1 MDNQSFYMKECLR
14 LAKKGLGKV
23 SPNPMVGCVIVY
35 NEKIIGTGYHKSFGK
50 NHAEV
55 NAIQC
60 VKDKSLL
67 KKSTLYV
74 NLEPCSHYGKTP
86 PCSDLI
92 IKSGINKVIIGCID
106 PFKKVLGK
114 GVEKLRENGIKVS
127 VGILKKECEFL
138 NRRFFTYHTKKRPY
152 IILKWAE
159 SKDRFIAPINQSK
172 PFWMTSKESK
182 RIVHKWRS
190 EEDAILVG
198 RVTVQKDNP
207 LLTNRK
213 TVGKNPLRIVID
225 KDLKL
230 DYKSN
235 IYNKDAR
242 TLIITS
248 KKSFAS
254 FDSNIEFIC
263 LKFKHLI
270 KELVSFLH
278 EKGIQSVIIEG
289 GRETLQSFIDE
300 SIYDEVRRFVV
311 SNRINDGVKAPILE
325 YDKLENLVNN
335 HIEGDLLEKYIRKP
349 F

>member
-1 MDNQSFYMKECLR
+1 M
-14 LAKKGLGKV
+14 
-23 SPNPMVGCVIVY
+23 
-35 NEKIIGTGYHKSFGK
+35 
-50 NHAEV
+50 
-55 NAIQC
+55 
-60 VKDKSLL
+60 
-67 KKSTLYV
+67 
-74 NLEPCSHYGKTP
+74 
-86 PCSDLI
+86 
-92 IKSGINKVIIGCID
+92 
-106 PFKKVLGK
+106 
-114 GVEKLRENGIKVS
+114 
-127 VGILKKECEFL
+127 IL
-138 NRRFFTYHTKKRPY
+138 
-152 IILKWAE
+152 W
-159 SKDRFIAPINQSK
+159 
-172 PFWMTSKESK
+172 
-182 RIVHKWRS
+182 
-190 EEDAILVG
+190 
-198 RVTVQKDNP
+198 QKDNP

-289 GRETLQSFIDE
+289 GRATLQSFIDE
-300 SIYDEVRRFVV
+300 SIYDEVRKFVV

-335 HIEGDLLEKYIRKP
+335 HIEGDLLEKYIRKT